1 MRKKLMLL
9 TAALAL
15 SAGAILSVPRVEAA
29 NGCRQV
35 CCPDLPSN
43 CCTWCPGRP
52 CDLNCP

>member
-15 SAGAILSVPRVEAA
+15 AAGASLSAPRAEAA
-29 NGCRQV
+29 NGCFKA
-35 CCPDLPSN
+35 CCPDPPTN
-43 CCTWCPGRP
+43 CCISCPGRP

>member
-15 SAGAILSVPRVEAA
+15 AAGATLSAPRVEAA

>member
-15 SAGAILSVPRVEAA
+15 AAGATFSAPKVEAA
-29 NGCRQV
+29 NGCHLG
-35 CCPDLPSN
+35 CCPDSPTQ
-43 CCTWCPGRP
+43 CCVSCPGHP